1 MPDEKDYYAEC
12 RKKQRMF
19 CLHMEGL
26 AMEILA
32 DGNVKASNQIVDLMM
47 DCRLMDPEHF
57 FHYKLP

>member
-1 MPDEKDYYAEC
+1 MPDDQDYLREC
-12 RKKQRMF
+12 REKQRHF
-19 CLHMEGL
+19 CLLMEGL

-32 DGNVKASNQIVDLMM
+32 DGNVKASNQIIHLMM